1 MTVRPHLLVG
11 DAVPRWRLFELAHPE
26 VTIVP
31 PATPNDRWRAI
42 VPLGSVPGQPDATT
56 IGGWM
61 LAGLMDQLDEI
72 YPPSDDGHPD
82 PVPG

>member
-1 MTVRPHLLVG
+1 MTSRPHLLVG
-11 DAVPRWRLFELAHPE
+11 DAVPRRRLFELAHPE
-26 VTIVP
+26 VAIVP

-61 LAGLMDQLDEI
+61 LVDLMDQLDEI
-72 YPPSDDGHPD
+72 YPPSDDGNPD
-82 PVPG
+82 QAPA